1 MNALSEY
8 DKNYVILKLFYNF
21 FNWLLRGVRLTR
33 NYRQLSRNTLILLY
47 KINMSESEMSMRFCQ
62 KYVCVALLMCAFSA
76 PVFAESAQPDVPLP
90 IQNLV
95 ASGAQLRYLGQD
107 YGLNGWLVLKNGQE
121 QYFYSTADG
130 QAVMMGILF
139 NNKGDTVTLKQI
151 NDLRKKEGPAIDK
164 LAGFEGSP
172 LAPQTATP
180 QSTATPTVSP
190 DFTNPEA
197 LLKSAVKSKSEQLYE
212 GVENAN
218 WIKLGSDKAPI
229 LYSFVDPECPHCHDL
244 IKNVRKSGFL
254 EQGLLQLRL
263 IPVGV
268 LTENS
273 LTEAAYLLASPD
285 PQKDLYRHLDGDKNA
300 LLADKSV
307 NTQGVQRNIKLMQ
320 DWKLDVTP
328 FSVYRAR
335 DGKVKVLQGVP
346 DDLKKIIT
354 ELR

>member
-1 MNALSEY
+1 
-8 DKNYVILKLFYNF
+8 
-21 FNWLLRGVRLTR
+21 
-33 NYRQLSRNTLILLY
+33 
-47 KINMSESEMSMRFCQ
+47 MRFYQ
-62 KYVCVALLMCAFSA
+62 KYVCIALSLSA
-76 PVFAESAQPDVPLP
+76 LTFPVLAETAQPDVPAP

-95 ASGAQLRYLGQD
+95 SGGAQLRYLGED

-121 QYFYSTADG
+121 QYFYSTKDG

-151 NDLRKKEGPAIDK
+151 NELRKKEGPAIDK
-164 LAGFEGSP
+164 LAGYESSVPAAADTKAP
-172 LAPQTATP
+172 L
-180 QSTATPTVSP
+180 QSTAPAAVEGSVPTSVSQ

-197 LLKSAVKSKSEQLYE
+197 LIKAAVKPKSEQLFD

-218 WIKLGSDKAPI
+218 WIALGAKSAPVI
-229 LYSFVDPECPHCHDL
+229 YTFIDPECPHCHDF
-244 IKNVRKSGFL
+244 IQNVRKSGYL
-254 EQGLLQLRL
+254 EQGLIQMRL

-273 LTEAAYLLASPD
+273 LTEAAYLLASPN
-285 PQKDLYRHLDGDKNA
+285 PEKELYAHLDGDKNV
-300 LLADKSV
+300 LLTDKSV

-335 DGKVKVLQGVP
+335 DGKVKILQGVP

>member
-1 MNALSEY
+1 
-8 DKNYVILKLFYNF
+8 
-21 FNWLLRGVRLTR
+21 
-33 NYRQLSRNTLILLY
+33 
-47 KINMSESEMSMRFCQ
+47 MRFYQ
-62 KYVCVALLMCAFSA
+62 KYICLALLMCFLSA
-76 PVFAESAQPDVPLP
+76 PVFAETAQPDVPAP

-121 QYFYSTADG
+121 QYFYSTPDG

-151 NDLRKKEGPAIDK
+151 NELRKKEGPAIDK
-164 LAGFEGSP
+164 LAGFDASP
-172 LAPQTATP
+172 LAADGAKAPAQTTV
-180 QSTATPTVSP
+180 PTSVSP

-197 LLKSAVKSKSEQLYE
+197 LLKSAVKPKSEQLFD
-212 GVENAN
+212 GVEASN
-218 WIKLGSDKAPI
+218 WIKLGADKAPVI
-229 LYSFVDPECPHCHDL
+229 YTFIDPECPHCHDL
-244 IKNVRKSGFL
+244 IQNIRKSGYL

-285 PQKDLYRHLDGDKNA
+285 PQKDLYRHLDGEKNVLLVDKN
-300 LLADKSV
+300 V

-328 FSVYRAR
+328 FSVYRGL
-335 DGKVKVLQGVP
+335 DGKVKILQGVP

>member
-1 MNALSEY
+1 
-8 DKNYVILKLFYNF
+8 
-21 FNWLLRGVRLTR
+21 
-33 NYRQLSRNTLILLY
+33 
-47 KINMSESEMSMRFCQ
+47 
-62 KYVCVALLMCAFSA
+62 MCAFSVSA
-76 PVFAESAQPDVPLP
+76 FADNAQPDVPLP

-121 QYFYSTADG
+121 QYFYSTPDG

-151 NDLRKKEGPAIDK
+151 NELRKKEGPAIDK
-164 LAGFEGSP
+164 LAGFDAAP
-172 LAPQTATP
+172 LPP
-180 QSTATPTVSP
+180 QSKDAPDASSAVEPSTVSQ

-197 LLKSAVKSKSEQLYE
+197 LLKSAVKSKSEQLFD
-212 GVENAN
+212 GVESAN
-218 WIKLGSDKAPI
+218 WIKLGSDKAPVI
-229 LYSFVDPECPHCHDL
+229 YTFIDPECPHCHDL
-244 IKNVRKSGFL
+244 IQNIRKSGYL

-285 PQKDLYRHLDGDKNA
+285 PQKELFRHLDGDKTA
-300 LLADKSV
+300 LLADKTV

-328 FSVYRAR
+328 FSVYRGR

-346 DDLKKIIT
+346 EDIKRIIT

>member
-1 MNALSEY
+1 
-8 DKNYVILKLFYNF
+8 
-21 FNWLLRGVRLTR
+21 
-33 NYRQLSRNTLILLY
+33 
-47 KINMSESEMSMRFCQ
+47 MRFCQ
-62 KYVCVALLMCAFSA
+62 KYLCVALLMCTFSVPA
-76 PVFAESAQPDVPLP
+76 FAESTQPDVPAP

-95 ASGAQLRYLGQD
+95 ANGAQLRYLGQD
-107 YGLNGWLVLKNGQE
+107 YGLNGWLILKNGQE
-121 QYFYSTADG
+121 QYFYSTQDG

-151 NDLRKKEGPAIDK
+151 NELRKKEGPAIDK
-164 LAGFEGSP
+164 LAGFDTPPVTPQAAGQAASS
-172 LAPQTATP
+172 APTAT
-180 QSTATPTVSP
+180 TVSP

-197 LLKSAVKSKSEQLYE
+197 LLKSAVKPKSEQLFD
-212 GVENAN
+212 GVEAAN
-218 WIKLGSDKAPI
+218 WIKVGADKAPVI
-229 LYSFVDPECPHCHDL
+229 YTFIDPECPHCHDL
-244 IKNVRKSGFL
+244 IQNIRKSGYL
-254 EQGLLQLRL
+254 EQGLVQLRL

-285 PQKDLYRHLDGDKNA
+285 PQKDLYRHLDGDKGA
-300 LLADKSV
+300 LLADKTV

-328 FSVYRAR
+328 FSVYRGR
-335 DGKVKVLQGVP
+335 DGKVKILQGVP

>member
-1 MNALSEY
+1 MP
-8 DKNYVILKLFYNF
+8 
-21 FNWLLRGVRLTR
+21 
-33 NYRQLSRNTLILLY
+33 
-47 KINMSESEMSMRFCQ
+47 ESEISMRFYQ
-62 KYVCVALLMCAFSA
+62 KYICIALSLSLFFGALSLPA
-76 PVFAESAQPDVPLP
+76 FAETTQPDVPAP

-121 QYFYSTADG
+121 QYFYSTQDG

-151 NDLRKKEGPAIDK
+151 NELRKKEGPVIDK
-164 LAGFEGSP
+164 LAGFAASP
-172 LAPQTATP
+172 LAADIKQPVAPSAAPTGTAP
-180 QSTATPTVSP
+180 ASAANVSQ

-197 LLKSAVKSKSEQLYE
+197 LIKAAVKPKSEQLFD

-218 WIKLGSDKAPI
+218 WIALGTKTAPVI
-229 LYSFVDPECPHCHDL
+229 YTFIDPECPHCHDL
-244 IKNVRKSGFL
+244 IQNIRKSGYL

-285 PQKDLYRHLDGDKNA
+285 PQKDLYRHLDGDKSI
-300 LLADKSV
+300 LLADKGV

-328 FSVYRAR
+328 FSVYRGR
-335 DGKVKVLQGVP
+335 DGKVKILQGVP

>member
-1 MNALSEY
+1 M
-8 DKNYVILKLFYNF
+8 
-21 FNWLLRGVRLTR
+21 RL
-33 NYRQLSRNTLILLY
+33 
-47 KINMSESEMSMRFCQ
+47 CQ
-62 KYVCVALLMCAFSA
+62 KYVSRATLSLFALFAISVPA
-76 PVFAESAQPDVPLP
+76 FAETTQPDVPLP

-95 ASGAQLRYLGQD
+95 ESGAQLRYLGQD
-107 YGLNGWLVLKNGQE
+107 LGLNGWVVLKNGQE
-121 QYFYSTADG
+121 QYFYSTQDG

-139 NNKGDTVTLKQI
+139 NNKGDTITLKQV

-164 LAGFEGSP
+164 LAGFDTP
-172 LAPQTATP
+172 VAPAATTP
-180 QSTATPTVSP
+180 AAAPTVST
-190 DFTNPEA
+190 DFTNPET
-197 LLKSAVKSKSEQLYE
+197 LLKSATKPKSEQLFE
-212 GVENAN
+212 GVEASN
-218 WIKLGSDKAPI
+218 WIKLGSDSAPVMYAFI
-229 LYSFVDPECPHCHDL
+229 DPECPHCHEL
-244 IKNVRKSGFL
+244 VKNIRKSGYL

-273 LTEAAYLLASPD
+273 LLEAAYLLASAD
-285 PQKDLYRHLDGDKNA
+285 PQKDLYRHLDGEKGV
-300 LLADKSV
+300 LLADKNA

-335 DGKVKVLQGVP
+335 DGKVKVFQGVP

>member
-1 MNALSEY
+1 
-8 DKNYVILKLFYNF
+8 
-21 FNWLLRGVRLTR
+21 
-33 NYRQLSRNTLILLY
+33 
-47 KINMSESEMSMRFCQ
+47 MRFFQ
-62 KYVCVALLMCAFSA
+62 KYICLALTLTLYGGILSS
-76 PVFAESAQPDVPLP
+76 PVFAETPQPDVPLP

-95 ASGAQLRYLGQD
+95 DSGAQLRYLGQD

-121 QYFYSTADG
+121 QYFYSTQDG

-151 NDLRKKEGPAIDK
+151 NALRKKEGPAIDK
-164 LAGFEGSP
+164 LAGFEATP
-172 LAPQTATP
+172 LAEDKKTP
-180 QSTATPTVSP
+180 AEPAQSTVPTSVSQ

-197 LLKSAVKSKSEQLYE
+197 LLKSAVKPKSEQLFD

-218 WIKLGSDKAPI
+218 WIALGAKTAPVI
-229 LYSFVDPECPHCHDL
+229 YTFIDPECPHCHDL
-244 IKNVRKSGFL
+244 IQNIRKSGYL

-273 LTEAAYLLASPD
+273 LTEAAYLLASAA
-285 PQKDLYRHLDGDKNA
+285 PQKDLYRHLDGEKNV
-300 LLADKSV
+300 LLVDKSV

-335 DGKVKVLQGVP
+335 DGKVKILQGVP

>member
-1 MNALSEY
+1 
-8 DKNYVILKLFYNF
+8 
-21 FNWLLRGVRLTR
+21 
-33 NYRQLSRNTLILLY
+33 
-47 KINMSESEMSMRFCQ
+47 MRFCQ
-62 KYVCVALLMCAFSA
+62 KYLTIALLLCAFSSPA
-76 PVFAESAQPDVPLP
+76 FAESAQPDVPLP

-95 ASGAQLRYLGQD
+95 ASGSQLRYLGQE

-121 QYFYSTADG
+121 QYFYSTQDG

-139 NNKGDTVTLKQI
+139 NNKGDTITLKQI
-151 NDLRKKEGPAIDK
+151 NELRKKEGPAIDK
-164 LAGFEGSP
+164 LAGFDNAP
-172 LAPQTATP
+172 IAPTAPQTPATL
-180 QSTATPTVSP
+180 QTSTAATAISP

-197 LLKSAVKSKSEQLYE
+197 LLKSAVKSKSEQLFD

-218 WIKLGSDKAPI
+218 WITLGAKSAPVI
-229 LYSFVDPECPHCHDL
+229 YTFIDPECPHCHDL
-244 IKNVRKSGFL
+244 IQNIRKSGYL

-273 LTEAAYLLASPD
+273 LTEAAYLLASAD
-285 PQKDLYRHLDGDKNA
+285 PQNDLYRHLDGDKNA
-300 LLADKSV
+300 LLSDKTV

-328 FSVYRAR
+328 FSVYRGR
-335 DGKVKVLQGVP
+335 DGKVKILQGVP
-346 DDLKKIIT
+346 ADLKKIIT

>member
-1 MNALSEY
+1 
-8 DKNYVILKLFYNF
+8 
-21 FNWLLRGVRLTR
+21 
-33 NYRQLSRNTLILLY
+33 
-47 KINMSESEMSMRFCQ
+47 MRFFQ
-62 KYVCVALLMCAFSA
+62 KYACAALLICAFSVPA
-76 PVFAESAQPDVPLP
+76 FAEPVQPDVPLP

-95 ASGAQLRYLGQD
+95 ASGSQLRYLGQD

-121 QYFYSTADG
+121 QYFYSTPDG
-130 QAVMMGILF
+130 QAVLMGILF

-164 LAGFEGSP
+164 LAGFEASP
-172 LAPQTATP
+172 LATP
-180 QSTATPTVSP
+180 SGVKTSAATVSQ
-190 DFTNPEA
+190 DFTNPET
-197 LLKSAVKSKSEQLYE
+197 LLKSAVKSKAEQLFE
-212 GVENAN
+212 GVEDAN
-218 WIKLGSDKAPI
+218 WIKLGSDKAPVI
-229 LYSFVDPECPHCHDL
+229 YTFIDPECPHCHDL
-244 IKNVRKSGFL
+244 IKNVRQSGYL

-285 PQKDLYRHLDGDKNA
+285 PQKELFRHLDGDKNA
-300 LLADKSV
+300 LLADKTV

-328 FSVYRAR
+328 FSVYRGR